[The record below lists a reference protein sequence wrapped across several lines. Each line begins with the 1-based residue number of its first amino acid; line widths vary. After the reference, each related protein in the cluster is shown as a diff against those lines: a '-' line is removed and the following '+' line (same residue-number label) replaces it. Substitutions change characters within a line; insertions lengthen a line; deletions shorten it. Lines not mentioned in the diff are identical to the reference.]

1 MAAAIATLHEELL
14 DRRARLALA
23 LDEAGG
29 AADLR
34 RLLTEV
40 DHALERY
47 GSETFGKC
55 VLCGDPVGPD
65 ELAASPLARYCL
77 CELTPERLHKLED
90 DLRLAWQIQSG
101 LLPEQGLVV
110 GDWQTHFRYAPAG
123 HVSGD
128 YCDLVVRD
136 SDGSLFFMIGDVVGK
151 GVAASVLMAHLHALL
166 RSLVGSGRELAG
178 MVEEANRL
186 FGRSSGPGRYATLVV
201 GRALADGDIEICNAG
216 HVPPLLLRG
225 GEAQRLEAHGFPVGM
240 FEASPYRAQRL
251 QLQPGETLFLYT
263 DGIIEARNCRHGELG
278 VDGLAAALQAAAQ
291 ATPAALAARCL
302 QAVAAHR
309 GGTEQEDDLTMLV
322 VRRAA

>member
-1 MAAAIATLHEELL
+1 MGAMMATLHEELL
-14 DRRARLALA
+14 DRRAQLAQAMDEVGGGVDLA
-23 LDEAGG
+23 
-29 AADLR
+29 
-34 RLLTEV
+34 RLLGEV
-40 DHALERY
+40 DRALERY
-47 GSETFGKC
+47 GSKEFGKC
-55 VLCGDPVGPD
+55 VLCGEAVGQD

-110 GDWQTHFRYAPAG
+110 GEWQTHFRYAPAG

-136 SDGSLFFMIGDVVGK
+136 ADGSLFFMVGDVAGK

-166 RSLVGSGRELAG
+166 RSLVDSGRELAG

-186 FGRSSGPGRYATLVV
+186 FARSSGPGRYATLVV
-201 GRALADGDIEICNAG
+201 GRALSDGEIEVCNAG
-216 HVPPLLLRG
+216 HVPPLLLCG
-225 GEAQRLEAHGFPVGM
+225 GEIQRLGSHGFPVGM

-251 QLQPGETLFLYT
+251 RLQPGETLFLYT
-263 DGIIEARNCRHGELG
+263 DGIIEARNGRRGELG
-278 VDGLAAALQAAAQ
+278 VDGLSAALQAAAR
-291 ATPAALAARCL
+291 ATPAALAAACL
-302 QAVAAHR
+302 RAVAAHR
-309 GGTEQEDDLTMLV
+309 AGTEQEDDLTMLV